1 MQSQVYVGPLVD
13 AVLAGLEKRYG
24 GVLAF
29 DNSSEANDM
38 ILSSVTH
45 PFFKLRWVPGDK
57 IDNVRQRFLQAVSIA
72 SISLELQQLDKSD
85 EPVDTLA
92 CEDFFVFNNS
102 SKNNA
107 QQVRETGTIEAL
119 SYLEEGETKL
129 KVLQKYPLV
138 QALFKKI

>member
-1 MQSQVYVGPLVD
+1 MQPLAHVLTVLEGEISCYFGYLLPSILSLKSKLQAMQSQVYVGPLVD

-57 IDNVRQRFLQAVSIA
+57 IDNIRQRFLQAVSIA

-85 EPVDTLA
+85 EPVDALA
-92 CEDFFVFNNS
+92 CDDFFVFNNS
-102 SKNNA
+102 SKNSA
-107 QQVRETGTIEAL
+107 Q
-119 SYLEEGETKL
+119 
-129 KVLQKYPLV
+129 
-138 QALFKKI
+138 